1 MLHAFATLLLFQLV
15 GESLARLVALPVPG
29 PVLGMVLLLLVFTA
43 RGGVSEALHAVS
55 SVILCHL
62 SLLFVP
68 AGVGLVIQVTHI
80 RTEWEAIA
88 GALVAS
94 TALTLVVTAA
104 VFRLFARRQAR
115 GAR

>member
-1 MLHAFATLLLFQLV
+1 MPCPWSSCATCRSF
-15 GESLARLVALPVPG
+15 
-29 PVLGMVLLLLVFTA
+29 
-43 RGGVSEALHAVS
+43 
-55 SVILCHL
+55 
-62 SLLFVP
+62 FVP
-68 AGVGLVIQVTHI
+68 AGVGLVIQVTRI